1 MVSSLGHFLT
11 GCILFRQA
19 LLMPV
24 TWIVFLCSF
33 RVSGLK
39 MTKDFVSFWIYFCT
53 GKGAWPSVIILH
65 RDLQFAWR
73 CLLKHMHVRVC
84 VHTQTFI
91 KSAAHG
97 CVHSFLHLLFYCIYK
112 SLCLHKTQSFFL
124 FSFFTFL
131 LLQLYN
137 LLWNKVLQYFQHCF
151 FPLRIALASWGSFV
165 LLYEILDFFFLV
177 LWRMWLGFDGECTES
192 VSCFLIKLCSTVIPW
207 AWEVKKELVKNLG
220 NY

>member
-1 MVSSLGHFLT
+1 MASHWSVSSLGHFLT

-33 RVSGLK
+33 RVAGLK

-53 GKGAWPSVIILH
+53 GKGEWPSVIILH

-91 KSAAHG
+91 KFAAHG

-112 SLCLHKTQSFFL
+112 SLCLHKTRIFFCFL
-124 FSFFTFL
+124 FLLFCYYSSIIYFEIKYYNISNIVSFHSG
-131 LLQLYN
+131 
-137 LLWNKVLQYFQHCF
+137 LLWLVGGL
-151 FPLRIALASWGSFV
+151 LSF
-165 LLYEILDFFFLV
+165 YMKF
-177 LWRMWLGFDGECTES
+177 
-192 VSCFLIKLCSTVIPW
+192 
-207 AWEVKKELVKNLG
+207 
-220 NY
+220 